1 MSSNT
6 RSARRP
12 LPAYGR
18 TVYNRRLASD
28 DPSLL
33 VIATDFRA
41 GLHWDGKPQVS
52 RVVCPLD
59 KHPEAMDWL
68 IAIDIDVAICP
79 APGTPGHYTDRLIH
93 AVSAQEPRM
102 IFLEIAPGYFH
113 HLIKSPFSAMR
124 ISDEPIPAHELGRY
138 VRTKER
144 DLERVQRLLAR
155 CAGTEAT
162 GIIQETI
169 QSWWD

>member
-1 MSSNT
+1 MTSNT

-18 TVYNRRLASD
+18 TVYNRRLAND
-28 DPSLL
+28 NPSLL

-68 IAIDIDVAICP
+68 IAIDVDVAICP
-79 APGTPGHYTDRLIH
+79 APGTPESYTDRLIQ
-93 AVSAQEPRM
+93 AVRAQEPRM

-113 HLIKSPFSAMR
+113 HLIKSPFGTVRLGDDPISA
-124 ISDEPIPAHELGRY
+124 DGLGRY
-138 VRTKER
+138 VRARER
-144 DLERVQRLLAR
+144 DLECVERLLHR
-155 CAGTEAT
+155 CAGTEAEQDL
-162 GIIQETI
+162 QETI
-169 QSWWD
+169 RSWWD